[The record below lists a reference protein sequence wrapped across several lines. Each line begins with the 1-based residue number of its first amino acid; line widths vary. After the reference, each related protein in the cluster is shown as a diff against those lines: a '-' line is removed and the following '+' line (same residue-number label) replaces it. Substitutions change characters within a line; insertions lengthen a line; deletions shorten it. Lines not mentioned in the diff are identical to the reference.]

1 MEKKKRKKRKIS
13 ELSARQHANSIYS
26 WLEWKQQSIRTDEH
40 HTRKG
45 EGQQIVL
52 LTVYHWILTRIFWT
66 LHPISYVV
74 TQNAA
79 KRFCLCVF
87 IKLTT
92 VRYRFFFPSRME
104 INSFHIFQHPTTH
117 HVYSLLWIKLSGN
130 LNTSQLENIF
140 PNSKPYLPV
149 RVSIQAGI
157 PGHRKECLLVPRSTA
172 QVLFCW
178 AFFHFRRFF
187 CWLVWGQFSN
197 TLLTFSIRTLSK
209 CQS

>member
-1 MEKKKRKKRKIS
+1 M
-13 ELSARQHANSIYS
+13 
-26 WLEWKQQSIRTDEH
+26 
-40 HTRKG
+40 
-45 EGQQIVL
+45 L

-92 VRYRFFFPSRME
+92 VLYRFFSPSRME
-104 INSFHIFQHPTTH
+104 INSFQIFQHPTTH
-117 HVYSLLWIKLSGN
+117 HVYSLLLIKISGN

-157 PGHRKECLLVPRSTA
+157 PDHRKGCLLVPTA

-178 AFFHFRRFF
+178 AFSHFRRFF
-187 CWLVWGQFSN
+187 CWLVWGLFSK

>member
-1 MEKKKRKKRKIS
+1 MKAAVYKDRWASHQERGRTANRVAHCLSLDIDQNILNITPHQLCGYTECSKKVLFVCVYKIDNCS
-13 ELSARQHANSIYS
+13 L
-26 WLEWKQQSIRTDEH
+26 
-40 HTRKG
+40 
-45 EGQQIVL
+45 QI
-52 LTVYHWILTRIFWT
+52 
-66 LHPISYVV
+66 
-74 TQNAA
+74 
-79 KRFCLCVF
+79 
-87 IKLTT
+87 
-92 VRYRFFFPSRME
+92 FFPSRME

-117 HVYSLLWIKLSGN
+117 HVYSLLLIKLSGN

-187 CWLVWGQFSN
+187 CWLVWGQFSK